1 MAIGGT
7 SRVYELL
14 DEEKEIDEGYVTLVM
29 GKYDTKGN
37 IVECNRKEHTL
48 WAWKHPHTA
57 DGSITYTLLQGDI
70 RMFDV
75 DFGYV
80 SDKIVLHDVSLYAKP
95 GQKIAFVGATGAGKT
110 TITNLINRFYDIAD
124 GKIRYDGINI
134 NKIKKKDL

>member
-1 MAIGGT
+1 
-7 SRVYELL
+7 
-14 DEEKEIDEGYVTLVM
+14 M

-95 GQKIAFVGATGAGKT
+95 GQKLPLLVQQEQEKRQLPI
-110 TITNLINRFYDIAD
+110 
-124 GKIRYDGINI
+124 
-134 NKIKKKDL
+134 